1 MKKTWLK
8 RVVKVFSV
16 DYVIDTNDILDID
29 IYLMKETYKIM
40 FGFIKKWFVGLLS
53 VCARGCFGES
63 LASNYREPIKQSIMQ
78 SKTNN
83 CKK

>member
-1 MKKTWLK
+1 
-8 RVVKVFSV
+8 
-16 DYVIDTNDILDID
+16 
-29 IYLMKETYKIM
+29 MKETYKIM